1 MNDDLLAIIEM
12 GGYPNLMP
20 LYQRL
25 GFQTSVVH
33 SQRQARR
40 HIKNQPPDI
49 IVAEYNLQSDF
60 RDRSSNLETLMAIL
74 QRLPDIKLLVFYLP
88 EFEKKFTE
96 FRERHAVTVALPL
109 PVDES
114 AVEQALNTLKGQ

>member
-1 MNDDLLAIIEM
+1 MSKHLLAIIEM

-20 LYQRL
+20 LYQRM
-25 GFQTSVVH
+25 GFETTVVH

-40 HIKNQPPDI
+40 HIKKHPPDI

-74 QRLPDIKLLVFYLP
+74 QKLTDTRLLVFYMP
-88 EFEKKFTE
+88 EFEQKFIE
-96 FRERHAVTVALPL
+96 FRQLHSVDCALPL
-109 PVDES
+109 PVNEDR
-114 AVEQALNTLKGQ
+114 VEEALGTLEC